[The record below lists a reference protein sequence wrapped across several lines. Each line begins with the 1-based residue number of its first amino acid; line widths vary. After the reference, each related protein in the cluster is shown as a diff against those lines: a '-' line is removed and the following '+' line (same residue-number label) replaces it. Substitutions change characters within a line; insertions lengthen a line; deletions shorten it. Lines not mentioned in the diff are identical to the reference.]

1 VTRNGRKRIRIT
13 KNSHILVL
21 LRMKIAKEEN
31 QIQESINVMIKRRK
45 KKMTDGDVEV
55 LNVNTEA
62 DDKFACRYI
71 YFE

>member
-1 VTRNGRKRIRIT
+1 
-13 KNSHILVL
+13 
-21 LRMKIAKEEN
+21 MKIAKEEN